1 MINLYEILKIKEE
14 ELNAKR
20 KPKSKHYAGQKIKFA
35 VYLNFHYYKGFYN
48 ENQMNRHLESIKF
61 KRLSRDC
68 KISIFERDIK
78 KILEDI

>member
-14 ELNAKR
+14 ELKSKR
-20 KPKSKHYAGQKIKFA
+20 KPKSKHYEGQKIKFA
-35 VYLNFHYYKGFYN
+35 VYLDFHYYRGFYN
-48 ENQMNRHLESIKF
+48 ENQMKRHLESIKF

-68 KISIFERDIK
+68 KICIFERDIK